1 MSTLTVID
9 ELLQLMET
17 NLVGLTFISVL
28 LCHFL
33 SSIQARL
40 FCLITFVFFLFGSLI
55 HSTLFEIDSGYIY
68 RYLIWAFNDIAWMG
82 LIAYLTMK
90 DKIHLWQSILGQL
103 IVLPAPLLQLMRLVD
118 RHYFDLSYTTYLYKT
133 LLPIINMATVV
144 LCFAPLIVVFSN
156 YLKNRDNKEQAKA

>member
-1 MSTLTVID
+1 MTLEFINKILILIYSSHTFFVGIAAI
-9 ELLQLMET
+9 LLYALKDKASFRLAFIT
-17 NLVGLTFISVL
+17 FCFFLVGAL
-28 LCHFL
+28 L
-33 SSIQARL
+33 SD
-40 FCLITFVFFLFGSLI
+40 LIKELDYRVYVSR
-55 HSTLFEIDSGYIY
+55 YIF
-68 RYLIWAFNDIAWMG
+68 WAFNDLAWMG
-82 LIAYLTMK
+82 LIAYLTIK

-133 LLPIINMATVV
+133 LLPIINMVTVA